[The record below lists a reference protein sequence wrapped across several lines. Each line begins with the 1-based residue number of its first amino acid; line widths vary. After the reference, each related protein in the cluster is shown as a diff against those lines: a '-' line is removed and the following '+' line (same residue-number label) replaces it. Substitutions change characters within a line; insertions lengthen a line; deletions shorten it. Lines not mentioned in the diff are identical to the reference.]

1 MNTNDTINRKF
12 KSKITYIGLAVAL
25 AIPCGAAIAG
35 NPSGE
40 RRAQVLEFTFP
51 IDAGL
56 ISCPEDN
63 QLDGQEVS
71 GYATV
76 KGIAKNSDF
85 LTPWLDGS
93 GGKHLQQ
100 IARITYDVEAG
111 NGAYHWLG
119 RGRGKFMEQGG
130 GGNGDHQGGVAM
142 YFQEEYYSAQ
152 GDYPDLY
159 WKLDFAL
166 VVDAKGNPRVYRE
179 EVSEA
184 DFVCVSD

>member
-25 AIPCGAAIAG
+25 AIPCGAAISG

-71 GYATV
+71 GFAIV
-76 KGIAKNSDF
+76 RGIAKNSDF

-93 GGKHLQQ
+93 GGQHLQQ
-100 IARITYDVEAG
+100 IARITYDVEA
-111 NGAYHWLG
+111 
-119 RGRGKFMEQGG
+119 
-130 GGNGDHQGGVAM
+130 GNGDHQGGVAM

-184 DFVCVSD
+184 EFVCVSD